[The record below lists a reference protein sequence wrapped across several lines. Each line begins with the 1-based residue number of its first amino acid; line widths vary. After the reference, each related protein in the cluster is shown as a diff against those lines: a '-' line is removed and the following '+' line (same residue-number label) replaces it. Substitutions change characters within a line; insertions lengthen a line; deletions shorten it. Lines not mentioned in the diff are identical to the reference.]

1 MQTRLQLLH
10 SWTSQLQQLLPTTRL
25 TQVRVLA
32 LFSLGLLW
40 AESTTLLRIAARLP
54 LAVQDLSTEKRLRRW
69 LANAHLDVAPCWDPL
84 AQALVARQGQR
95 DLLLVLD
102 PTTQTQVATVV
113 MLGLVV
119 QRRALP
125 LAWRVL
131 PNQTAWDTTQQAVIA
146 GLCQRV
152 AAVLPLG
159 TTVTLVAD
167 SGLASVDLLDLCGD
181 LGWHYVLR
189 LSVDAQ
195 QGVHVRL
202 ADGTVCPAWS
212 LVRGRRQRWFGHV
225 QTFKAHGWR
234 PVDVS
239 IVWPA
244 RYDQPWVLISDRP
257 AGAARVREYRRRMRI
272 EAFFEDCKA
281 RGWELE
287 RSKLT
292 DRARLDRLLL
302 VVALASWW
310 QHLLGAQV
318 IKRGVRRWFDRP
330 GRRDLSL
337 ARLGR
342 RWMGYLLDRDHL
354 PPLPFRYC
362 AAGHHWTCR
371 WAF

>member
-10 SWTSQLQQLLPTTRL
+10 SWTTQLQQLLPSTRL
-25 TQVRVLA
+25 PRVRVLA

-40 AESTTLLRIAARLP
+40 AESTSLVRIAASLP
-54 LAVQDLSTEKRLRRW
+54 LGVQDHSTERRLRRW
-69 LANAHLDVAPCWDPL
+69 LANVHLDVAQCWDPL
-84 AQALVARQGQR
+84 ARALVARQDQR
-95 DLLLVLD
+95 EVLLVLD
-102 PTTQTQVATVV
+102 PTTQTSVATIFT
-113 MLGLVV
+113 LGLVV
-119 QRRALP
+119 HRRALP

-131 PNQTAWDTTQQAVIA
+131 PNQSAWGTSQQAVIA
-146 GLCQRV
+146 ALCRRV
-152 AAVLPLG
+152 AVVLPWG

-167 SGLASVDLLDLCGD
+167 SGLTSVDLVDLCRE

-202 ADGTVCPAWS
+202 ADGTVCPAWR
-212 LVRGRRQRWFGHV
+212 LVRGRGRRWFGTV
-225 QTFKAHGWR
+225 QTFQAHGWR
-234 PVDVS
+234 QMELS
-239 IVWPA
+239 SVWPA
-244 RYDQPWVLISDRP
+244 RHEQPWVLISDRP
-257 AGAARVREYRRRMRI
+257 AGPARVREYRRRMRI
-272 EAFFEDCKA
+272 EAFFEDCKS
-281 RGWELE
+281 RGWDLE

-292 DRARLDRLLL
+292 ERARLDRLLL

-318 IKRGVRRWFDRP
+318 IKCGWRRWFDRTD
-330 GRRDLSL
+330 RRDLSL

-354 PPLPFRYC
+354 PPLLFRSC
-362 AAGHHWTCR
+362 PACRQWTCR